1 MYLRRFSILTF
12 MTVTIIILVVTAGLM
27 VWGKIRSDIVALC
40 SLLALVLTG
49 ILTTEEA
56 LAGFSNPIVIMIAAL
71 FILGGAIS
79 QTGLAG
85 NISNKILQ
93 FAGDS
98 NYKLFTLVMLVT
110 ALIGLFLSNTGTVA
124 ILMPIVV
131 SLATKSNASV
141 SRLLMPM
148 AYASSI
154 GGMMTLIG
162 TPPTL
167 IMHNTLIEAGYS
179 GLEFFTT
186 LPVGLILLA
195 VGILLLWP
203 LTKILDKKSKKGGVE
218 GKSAVKSPEQLASE
232 YHVIDNLYRLEFQKD
247 SPVIGKKISE
257 LDITKRYA
265 LLIAEVRTRTYTP
278 LGKTVHTSLPEA
290 GTVLTENDVLYVIG
304 DYANV
309 MRFADENSLSF
320 IDNQVDEQVE
330 RPRFGGKF
338 KFSEIGM
345 AEVVL
350 LANTR
355 LRNRLV
361 KESGF
366 RKNYGVNILG
376 IQRNDHYI
384 IQDVKDVKLHPGDML
399 LVQGTWEDIDRLSR
413 LETEVVVIGQ
423 PATEASKVT
432 LGHKAPFAAAV
443 LVLMVLS
450 MVFNWFP
457 PVISVLLAAV
467 ILILGG
473 CFRTVRDAYRT
484 INWESVIL
492 FAGMMPLA
500 TAMEKTGA
508 SSLVT
513 DGLVDSLGIYGPYA
527 VLAGI
532 LCATSLLTMFIS
544 NTATAILFAPI
555 ALQAALSMGVS
566 PYPFLIGVAVAA
578 SMCLASPFST
588 PPNAMVMSAG
598 KYNFM
603 DYVKVGLPL
612 QLIYI
617 VLMIFVLP
625 LIFPF

>member
-1 MYLRRFSILTF
+1 

-40 SLLALVLTG
+40 SLLALVLTNV
-49 ILTTEEA
+49 LTTEEA

-93 FAGDS
+93 FAGNS
-98 NYKLFTLVMLVT
+98 SYKLFILVMLVT
-110 ALIGLFLSNTGTVA
+110 ALIGSFLSNTGTVA
-124 ILMPIVV
+124 MLMPIVM
-131 SLATKSNASV
+131 SLATKSNANV

-167 IMHNTLIEAGYS
+167 VMHNALIEAGYN

-195 VGILLLWP
+195 IGILLLWP
-203 LTKILDKKSKKGGVE
+203 LTKVLDKKSKKDAVE
-218 GKSAVKSPEQLASE
+218 GKSTVKSPEQLASE
-232 YHVIDNLYRLEFQKD
+232 YHVIDNLYRLEFQKG
-247 SPVIGKKISE
+247 SPVIGKKLSE

-265 LLIAEVRTRTYTP
+265 LLIAEIRTRTYSP
-278 LGKTVHTSLPEA
+278 LGKTVNTSLPEA
-290 GTVLTENDVLYVIG
+290 GTVLMENDVLYVIG
-304 DYANV
+304 DYENV
-309 MRFADENSLSF
+309 VRFAEENKLSF
-320 IDNQVDEQVE
+320 IDNQVDDQIE

-366 RKNYGVNILG
+366 RNNYNVNILG
-376 IQRNDHYI
+376 IQRNDRYI

-443 LVLMVLS
+443 LVLMVVS

-467 ILILGG
+467 ALILGG

-513 DGLVDSLGIYGPYA
+513 DGLVDSLGVYGPYA

-555 ALQAALSMGVS
+555 ALQAALSMNVS

-603 DYVKVGLPL
+603 DYVKVGMPL

-617 VLMIFVLP
+617 VLMVFVLP